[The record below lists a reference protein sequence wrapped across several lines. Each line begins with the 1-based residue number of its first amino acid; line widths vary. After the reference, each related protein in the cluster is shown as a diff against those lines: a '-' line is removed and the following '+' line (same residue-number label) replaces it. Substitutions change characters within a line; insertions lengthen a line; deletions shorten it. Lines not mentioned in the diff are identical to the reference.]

1 MDGITEV
8 LKLFYANP
16 IATSIG
22 LGALLW
28 LSVGVAGL
36 RIAYAEGKLRVWV
49 NPGSPG
55 RIAGIAL
62 GAPVL
67 VVLLVSSLG
76 ASQPAPARARLIGP
90 HSVDELVVLIDQN
103 RPDPNS
109 PLYESQRDLLQDQ
122 LSALFDCEFRVD
134 DRAS

>member
-1 MDGITEV
+1 MDGLTDV

-22 LGALLW
+22 LGALVW

-36 RIAYAEGKLRVWV
+36 RVAYVDGKLRVWV

-55 RIAGIAL
+55 RIAGIVL

-67 VVLLVSSLG
+67 VILLVSSLG
-76 ASQPAPARARLIGP
+76 AAQPAPPRAHLVGP
-90 HSVDELVVLIDQN
+90 HSVEELIVLMDQN
-103 RPDPNS
+103 RPDPSS
-109 PLYESQRDLLQDQ
+109 PLYQSQRDLLQDQ
-122 LSALFDCEFRVD
+122 LSALFDCQFRLD
-134 DRAS
+134 D

>member
-1 MDGITEV
+1 MDGIVEV

-22 LGALLW
+22 LGALVW

-36 RIAYAEGKLRVWV
+36 RAAYVDGKLRVWI

-62 GAPVL
+62 GTPVL
-67 VVLLVSSLG
+67 VILLVSSLS
-76 ASQPAPARARLIGP
+76 ATQPQPVKARLIGP
-90 HSVDELVVLIDQN
+90 HSVEELIVLMDQN
-103 RPDPNS
+103 HPDASS
-109 PLYESQRDLLQDQ
+109 PLYRSQRELLQDQ
-122 LSALFDCEFRVD
+122 LSALFDCQFRAD
-134 DRAS
+134 D